1 MQGIHAHT
9 EPDFGSRGHHRFSL
23 FLRNRFTGSGS
34 LDLRGY
40 VAGWNGLMASSI
52 LYESSTRTMNAGGA
66 LQRFDFSPSLP
77 LTPGSQYVAFLSIAN
92 LPDQPESNF
101 GMPYGADQIP
111 GEFVYINNGT
121 SPTQWTFMP
130 SEQDLAGLGDVW
142 FQASFDLTPT
152 PEPTTLLL
160 WGTAMAGLGLARRRR
175 SRKSQ

>member
-9 EPDFGSRGHHRFSL
+9 EPDRFGSR
-23 FLRNRFTGSGS
+23 
-34 LDLRGY
+34 
-40 VAGWNGLMASSI
+40 NGLMASSI

-121 SPTQWTFMP
+121 SLTQWTFMP

-160 WGTAMAGLGLARRRR
+160 WGTAMAGLGVARRRR